1 PFWPALSHLLARGA
15 GPHGSGRRPTSPNGT
30 GRGGVSG
37 ALAGKEASGKVLSP
51 CLQRSGTYSRASTH
65 AMPAAGSELPR
76 PPSPPPAQEQG
87 AEPRPQPH
95 GELQYLGQIE
105 HILRCGF
112 RKDDRTG
119 TGTLS
124 VFGMQAR
131 YSLRDQFPLL
141 TTKRVFWKG
150 VLEELLWFIKGSTN
164 AKELSSKGVK
174 IWDANGSRDFLDSLG
189 FSSREEGDL
198 GPVYGFQWRHFGA
211 EYKDMNSDYSGQGV
225 DQLQKVIDTIKTNP
239 DDRRIILC
247 AWNPKDLP
255 LMALPPC
262 HALCQFYVV
271 NGELSCQLYQRSG
284 DMGLGVPFNIA
295 SYALLTYMIA
305 HITGL
310 KPGDFVHTLGDAH
323 IYLNHIEPLK
333 IQLQREPRPFPKLKI
348 LRKVEKIDDFKAED
362 FQIEGYNPH
371 PTIKMEMAV

>member
-1 PFWPALSHLLARGA
+1 MPVV
-15 GPHGSGRRPTSPNGT
+15 GSKLHS
-30 GRGGVSG
+30 
-37 ALAGKEASGKVLSP
+37 
-51 CLQRSGTYSRASTH
+51 
-65 AMPAAGSELPR
+65 AA
-76 PPSPPPAQEQG
+76 QQQG
-87 AEPRPQPH
+87 AEAPRH
-95 GELQYLGQIE
+95 GELQYLGQVE
-105 HILRCGF
+105 HIMRCGF
-112 RKDDRTG
+112 KKEDRTG

-131 YSLRDQFPLL
+131 YSLRDEFPLL

-164 AKELSSKGVK
+164 AKELSSKGVR

-189 FSSREEGDL
+189 FSARQEGDL

-211 EYKDMNSDYSGQGV
+211 DYKDMDSDYSGQGV

-239 DDRRIILC
+239 DDRRIIMC

-262 HALCQFYVV
+262 HALCQFYVE

-310 KPGDFVHTLGDAH
+310 K
-323 IYLNHIEPLK
+323 
-333 IQLQREPRPFPKLKI
+333 LQREPRPFPKLKI
-348 LRKVEKIDDFKAED
+348 LRKVETIDDFKVED

>member
-1 PFWPALSHLLARGA
+1 
-15 GPHGSGRRPTSPNGT
+15 
-30 GRGGVSG
+30 
-37 ALAGKEASGKVLSP
+37 
-51 CLQRSGTYSRASTH
+51 
-65 AMPAAGSELPR
+65 M
-76 PPSPPPAQEQG
+76 
-87 AEPRPQPH
+87 
-95 GELQYLGQIE
+95 
-105 HILRCGF
+105 
-112 RKDDRTG
+112 
-119 TGTLS
+119 
-124 VFGMQAR
+124 
-131 YSLRDQFPLL
+131 
-141 TTKRVFWKG
+141 FWKG

-164 AKELSSKGVK
+164 AKELSSKGVR
-174 IWDANGSRDFLDSLG
+174 IWDANGSRDFLDNLG
-189 FSSREEGDL
+189 FSSRKEGDL

-211 EYKDMNSDYSGQGV
+211 DYKDMDSDYSHQGV

-255 LMALPPC
+255 SMALPPC

-271 NGELSCQLYQRSG
+271 NGELSCQLYQRSA

-333 IQLQREPRPFPKLKI
+333 MQ
-348 LRKVEKIDDFKAED
+348 AER
-362 FQIEGYNPH
+362 
-371 PTIKMEMAV
+371 T